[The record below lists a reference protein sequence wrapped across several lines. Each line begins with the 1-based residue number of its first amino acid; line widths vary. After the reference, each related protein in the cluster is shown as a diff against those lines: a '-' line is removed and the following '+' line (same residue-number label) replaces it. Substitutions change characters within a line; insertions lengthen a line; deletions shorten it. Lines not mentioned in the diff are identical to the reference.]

1 MTDWKLNTPVAFI
14 IFNRPDTTE
23 RVFAEI
29 AKARPPKLL
38 VIADGTRPDRPA
50 ESEKCA
56 AARAVIRQVNWD
68 CEVLTNYS
76 DVNLGLKRRVSSGM
90 SWVFEHVDEAIILE
104 DDCLPHPS
112 FFRYCEEMLSKYRDD
127 RRVMAISG
135 DNFQFGKYQP
145 PYSYYFSR
153 YNHIW
158 GWATWRRAWRYYDV
172 EMKSWPEMK
181 RTGWLDGL
189 INEAKVARYWSKIF
203 ESVYTGEINTWDYQ
217 WTFACWMQNGLTT
230 LPGVNL
236 ISNIGF
242 GAAATHTM
250 DSLSRFSNMAIQH
263 LDFPLRHPPDVVRD
277 PVADAI
283 TEKTMCL
290 TPLSVKVIYKAKSV
304 LSRLKVKL
312 GMVG

>member
-1 MTDWKLNTPVAFI
+1 MLKTPVAFI
-14 IFNRPDTTE
+14 LFNRPETTA

-29 AKARPPKLL
+29 AKVQPPKLL
-38 VIADGTRPDRPA
+38 VVADGPRPDRPGEA
-50 ESEKCA
+50 ERCE
-56 AARAVIRQVNWD
+56 AARAIISQVNWD

-76 DVNLGLKRRVSSGM
+76 DVNLGLKRRVSSGL
-90 SWVFEHVDEAIILE
+90 SWVFDHVEDAIILE
-104 DDCLPHPS
+104 DDCLPHRS
-112 FFRYCEEMLSKYRDD
+112 FFRYCEEMLSRYRDN
-127 RRVMAISG
+127 RRVMAVSG

-158 GWATWRRAWRYYDV
+158 GWATWRRAWRHYDP
-172 EMKSWPEMK
+172 EMKSWPKMK
-181 RTGWLDGL
+181 QSNWLDGL
-189 INEAKVARYWSKIF
+189 ISEAKVARYWNNIF
-203 ESVYTGEINTWDYQ
+203 ESVYKGEINTWDYQ

-230 LPGVNL
+230 LPSVNL

-242 GAAATHTM
+242 GAGATHTT
-250 DSLSRFSNMAIQH
+250 DSVSRFSNMEIQD

-290 TPLSVKVIYKAKSV
+290 PPLSVKVIYKAKSI
-304 LSRLKVKL
+304 LSRLRIKL
-312 GMVG
+312 GMVGQG